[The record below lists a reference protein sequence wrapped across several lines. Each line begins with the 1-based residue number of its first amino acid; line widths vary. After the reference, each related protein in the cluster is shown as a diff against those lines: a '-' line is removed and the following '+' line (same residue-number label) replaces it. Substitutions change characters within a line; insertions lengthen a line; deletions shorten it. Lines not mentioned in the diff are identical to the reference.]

1 MADEKKPRVSE
12 GKPVRPVRLLTA
24 WAASTGLLLILVVL
38 IAEWSLRQIEVR
50 ARFRAREDAVHR
62 IEVIRN
68 RIRDEAATHP
78 AATLETI
85 VRSAWWL
92 NVVLNR
98 QASTGENIE
107 WIAVVSPE
115 GAILAVSEDHGRTTA
130 SAVTRPADESVVTTV
145 MPSADGKTV
154 QYGVPVILNEKEL
167 GTVQIRLAWQGLDA
181 VVDELQRPVLRA
193 FLLLGTA
200 GVVVLLIGGI
210 VMRQLRNQERMLDR
224 ALARQEQQ
232 AAMSALARRM
242 VHEIRNPL
250 NAMRMQIA
258 VIQDMLADPATMTES
273 VRTEQLGRLD
283 QEVSRVEKLAK
294 SFLAFGRP
302 PKDELESFRPADLIR
317 DVAEFIRPAF
327 ERIGAR
333 VDVEVDHR
341 GERSKIRMDQSKL
354 REVLLNLAENAR
366 EAMDGGRLLIR
377 LAGRSQQE
385 ISIQVEDTGRGIA
398 ADDLPRA
405 FQGLCST
412 KTDGSGLG
420 LLIVKRI
427 VEDAGGTIR
436 VESQVNRG
444 TCFELVLPLFQGD
457 TAGSRSET
465 GAAVKELS

>member
-1 MADEKKPRVSE
+1 
-12 GKPVRPVRLLTA
+12 
-24 WAASTGLLLILVVL
+24 
-38 IAEWSLRQIEVR
+38 
-50 ARFRAREDAVHR
+50 
-62 IEVIRN
+62 
-68 RIRDEAATHP
+68 
-78 AATLETI
+78 
-85 VRSAWWL
+85 
-92 NVVLNR
+92 
-98 QASTGENIE
+98 
-107 WIAVVSPE
+107 
-115 GAILAVSEDHGRTTA
+115 
-130 SAVTRPADESVVTTV
+130 
-145 MPSADGKTV
+145 
-154 QYGVPVILNEKEL
+154 
-167 GTVQIRLAWQGLDA
+167 
-181 VVDELQRPVLRA
+181 
-193 FLLLGTA
+193 
-200 GVVVLLIGGI
+200 VVLLIGGI